1 MPNRILKESIR
12 TSKSINALSDFQFRL
27 WAYLIT
33 YVDDFGR
40 GSAEPDILK
49 GFVFPRRKS
58 VTEATINAA
67 LLDLA
72 NIGLIRLYEVDGD
85 SYLCLRNWEEHQ
97 TPRAKLSKF
106 PAPPEVDD
114 ECSQPQADD
123 STCEHMQADASRCS
137 QMQADAPDI
146 RYSIID
152 KRYTIFDN
160 DQVRENETGF
170 DEFWKAYPR
179 KVSKQ
184 SALKA
189 WKGAKADKLAEQI
202 IADVQRRCET
212 EWKGQEMQYIPFP
225 TTYLHQRRW
234 EDETAPQERRATQK
248 PESKQNAALNYEQR
262 TYDDDEFQSGDYMRE
277 AEEFM
282 KQHNATN

>member
-97 TPRAKLSKF
+97 NRRATTSKF
-106 PAPPEVDD
+106 PEPPEIDNVC
-114 ECSQPQADD
+114 EQMQADD
-123 STCEHMQADASRCS
+123 SKCS
-137 QMQADAPDI
+137 QMQADAPVT
-146 RYSIID
+146 RYSILD
-152 KRYTIFDN
+152 NDTRYSILDN
-160 DQVRENETGF
+160 DQARENETGF

-189 WKGAKADKLAEQI
+189 WKGAKADKLAERI

-248 PESKQNAALNYEQR
+248 PEPKPNAALDYPQR

-282 KQHNATN
+282 KQHNAAN